1 MHNVHSD
8 VRSWP
13 TQQLRL
19 AYFDF
24 TVRGE
29 GETGVV
35 HAVVTRWHQLGA
47 LSVLELERCFD
58 ALAWRELGRF
68 LPGWT
73 IPAEMPPSETA
84 NAAHGEADLVSFEL
98 WRRDRVLAKSA

>member
-1 MHNVHSD
+1 MATNIAD
-8 VRSWP
+8 VSSWS
-13 TQQLRL
+13 THELRL

-29 GETGVV
+29 GESAIV
-35 HAVVTRWHQLGA
+35 HAVVTRWYEMGA
-47 LSVLELERCFD
+47 LSRREVERWLD

-73 IPAEMPPSETA
+73 IPAEMPPSQTA
-84 NAAHGEADLVSFEL
+84 TAAHGEADLLSFEL
-98 WRRDRVLAKSA
+98 WRRERSLAKTA